1 MKKQILFL
9 LVAVVAGFSAVNAQ
23 PQRRT
28 VEERVAITHAKLD
41 SAFKLDKAKIAEAD
55 SAFAVYYR
63 AMDKVRDELMSGGGQ
78 PDRQAM
84 MEKMTPLVEDRD
96 KKLQTILTAEQFK
109 TWKEQIE
116 PSMRGRRGGGGGGG
130 N

>member
-9 LVAVVAGFSAVNAQ
+9 LVALVAGFSAVNAQ

-28 VEERVAITHAKLD
+28 VEERVAITHQKLD
-41 SAFKLDKAKIAEAD
+41 SAFKLETAKLEEAD

-96 KKLQTILTAEQFK
+96 KKLQAILTAEQFK

-116 PSMRGRRGGGGGGG
+116 PSMRGRRSGGGGG

>member
-1 MKKQILFL
+1 MKKKILFI

-28 VEERVAITHAKLD
+28 VEERVAITHSKLD
-41 SAFKLDKAKIAEAD
+41 SAFKLEKTKLAEAD

-63 AMDKVRDELMSGGGQ
+63 ATDKLRDELMAGGGQ
-78 PDRQAM
+78 PDFQAM
-84 MEKMTPLVEDRD
+84 REKMTPLVDDRD
-96 KKLQTILTAEQFK
+96 KKLQTILTADQFK
-109 TWKEQIE
+109 VWKEQIE

>member
-1 MKKQILFL
+1 MKKMILFI

-23 PQRRT
+23 GPQRRT

-63 AMDKVRDELMSGGGQ
+63 ASDKLREELMAGGGQ
-78 PDRQAM
+78 PDFQAIR
-84 MEKMTPLVEDRD
+84 EKMTPLVEERD
-96 KKLQTILTAEQFK
+96 KKLQTILTGDQFK
-109 TWKEQIE
+109 IWKEQIE
-116 PSMRGRRGGGGGGG
+116 PSMRGRRGGGGGG